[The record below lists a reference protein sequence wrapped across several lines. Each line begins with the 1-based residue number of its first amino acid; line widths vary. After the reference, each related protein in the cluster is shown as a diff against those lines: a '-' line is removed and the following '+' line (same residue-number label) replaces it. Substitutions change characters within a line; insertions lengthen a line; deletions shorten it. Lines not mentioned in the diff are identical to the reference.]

1 MKQTMRWQIPVFL
14 LVLTSCTAHREIV
27 RHDIEEG
34 AAGRLHWHDRFQPPG
49 SPVSSYTTVD
59 GRKNPVDAHA
69 WIQSDSMVFEITA
82 TSDAPHGRTVVPL
95 NQLQSVR
102 TGEVDVAR
110 KQLMTRGE
118 RYTYEALAKQPAS
131 QYGREFAGSPGQ
143 KVSAYRTVDGVRHKL
158 SGRAWI
164 DGDNMVFDAGDK
176 STKVPLSQLESVTT
190 SEFDVGGTGMLVM
203 AGLMAALAVG
213 VAIALSNM
221 VL

>member
-1 MKQTMRWQIPVFL
+1 MKQTMRWMIPIFL
-14 LVLTSCTAHREIV
+14 FVLTSCTAHREIV

-34 AAGRLHWHDRFQPPG
+34 AAGRLYWHDRFMPPG

-59 GRKNPVDAHA
+59 GRRNPVDAQA
-69 WIQSDSMVFEITA
+69 WIQSDSMVFEITG
-82 TSDAPHGRTVVPL
+82 TGDAPYGRTVVPL

-131 QYGREFAGSPGQ
+131 QYGRKFARSPGQ
-143 KVSAYRTVDGVRHKL
+143 KVSAYRTVDGVQHKF

-164 DGDNMVFDAGDK
+164 DGENMVFAAGDK
-176 STKVPLSQLESVTT
+176 STKVPLSQLELVTT
-190 SEFDVGGTGMLVM
+190 SEFDEGGTGMLLV
-203 AGLMAALAVG
+203 AGLVAALGVG
-213 VAIALSNM
+213 VAIALSEM